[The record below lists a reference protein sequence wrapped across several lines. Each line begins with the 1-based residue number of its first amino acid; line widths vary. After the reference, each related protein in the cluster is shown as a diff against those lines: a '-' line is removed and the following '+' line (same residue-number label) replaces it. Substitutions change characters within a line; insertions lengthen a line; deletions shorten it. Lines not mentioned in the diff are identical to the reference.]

1 MNKKKIALIG
11 AGQIGGTLALLCTQR
26 GLGDIVLFDVFGKTA
41 QGKALDL
48 NQASTLLSSDY
59 QLLGTDKYSD
69 IKDADVCI
77 VTAGFPRKPGMS
89 RDDLLEKNLNV
100 ITQVADGIKTY
111 APNAFVVLITN
122 PLDIMVYAFY
132 KCSQLKKNKIV
143 GMAGVL
149 DSTRFRTFLS
159 WELGI
164 SREDITT
171 MVLGGHGDDMVP
183 LTKYST
189 VNGISLDTLV
199 DINMLSRQ
207 KLNQIIERTRKG
219 GGEIVGL
226 LGTGSAFYSPALSAI
241 KMIESFL
248 NDKKRLM
255 PCAALLSGEYGV
267 DNLFLGVPVIIG
279 KDGIEKVIELPLS
292 QNEKKE
298 FDKSVQS
305 VQKCVNEVNEK
316 FKINESK

>member
-1 MNKKKIALIG
+1 MNKRKIALIG

-279 KDGIEKVIELPLS
+279 KDGVEKVVELPLS

-298 FDKSVQS
+298 FNKSVQS

>member
-1 MNKKKIALIG
+1 LIG

-248 NDKKRLM
+248 SDKKRLM

-267 DNLFLGVPVIIG
+267 NNLFLGVPIIIG
-279 KDGIEKVIELPLS
+279 KDGVEKVVELPLS

-316 FKINESK
+316 FKISESK

>member
-1 MNKKKIALIG
+1 LIG

-267 DNLFLGVPVIIG
+267 NNLFLGVPIIIG
-279 KDGIEKVIELPLS
+279 KDGVEKVVELPLS

-316 FKINESK
+316 FKISESK

>member
-267 DNLFLGVPVIIG
+267 NNLFLGVPIIIG
-279 KDGIEKVIELPLS
+279 KDGVEKVVELPLS

-316 FKINESK
+316 FKISESK

>member
-1 MNKKKIALIG
+1 
-11 AGQIGGTLALLCTQR
+11 
-26 GLGDIVLFDVFGKTA
+26 
-41 QGKALDL
+41 LDL
-48 NQASTLLSSDY
+48 NQTSTLFPSDCQLS
-59 QLLGTDKYSD
+59 GTNDYSD

-89 RDDLLEKNLNV
+89 RTDLLEKNLNV
-100 ITQVADGIKTY
+100 IKQVATGIKTY
-111 APNAFVVLITN
+111 APNAFVILVTN
-122 PLDIMVYAFY
+122 PLDVMVYAFY
-132 KCSQLKKNKIV
+132 KYSGFSANKVV

-149 DSTRFRTFLS
+149 DSARFRTFLS
-159 WELGI
+159 WELNI
-164 SREDITT
+164 SREDVNP
-171 MVLGGHGDDMVP
+171 MVLGGHGADMVP

-279 KDGIEKVIELPLS
+279 KDGVEKVVELPLS

-298 FDKSVQS
+298 FNKSVQS

>member
-1 MNKKKIALIG
+1 MNRKKIALIG

-26 GLGDIVLFDVFGKTA
+26 GLGDVVLFDVFGKVA
-41 QGKALDL
+41 KGKALDL
-48 NQASTLLSSDY
+48 NQTSSLIPSDC

-77 VTAGFPRKPGMS
+77 ITAGFPRKPGMS
-89 RDDLLEKNLNV
+89 RDDLLGKNLDV
-100 ITQVADGIKTY
+100 ITQVAKGVKTF

-132 KCSQLKKNKIV
+132 KCSGLEKSKIV

-149 DSTRFRTFLS
+149 DAARFKTFLS

-183 LTKYST
+183 LTRFST
-189 VNGISLDTLV
+189 VNGISLETLI
-199 DINMLSRQ
+199 DMGMLSRQ
-207 KLNQIIERTRKG
+207 KLNAMIERTRKG

-226 LGTGSAFYSPALSAI
+226 LGNGSAFYSPALSAI
-241 KMIESFL
+241 TMIESFMQ
-248 NDKKRLM
+248 DKKRLL
-255 PCAALLSGEYGV
+255 PCATMLNGEYGV
-267 DNLFLGVPVIIG
+267 HDLFLGVPVIIG
-279 KDGIEKVIELPLS
+279 KNGVEKIVELPLS
-292 QNEKKE
+292 DSEKEALK
-298 FDKSVQS
+298 KSTQS
-305 VQKCVNEVNEK
+305 VNSCVNEVNQK
-316 FKINESK
+316 FKNKISE

>member
-279 KDGIEKVIELPLS
+279 KDGVEKVVELPLS

-298 FDKSVQS
+298 FNKSVQS

>member
-1 MNKKKIALIG
+1 
-11 AGQIGGTLALLCTQR
+11 
-26 GLGDIVLFDVFGKTA
+26 
-41 QGKALDL
+41 
-48 NQASTLLSSDY
+48 
-59 QLLGTDKYSD
+59 
-69 IKDADVCI
+69 
-77 VTAGFPRKPGMS
+77 
-89 RDDLLEKNLNV
+89 V

-248 NDKKRLM
+248 SDKKRLM

-267 DNLFLGVPVIIG
+267 NNLFLGVPIIIG
-279 KDGIEKVIELPLS
+279 KDGVEKVVELPLS

-316 FKINESK
+316 FKISESK

>member
-1 MNKKKIALIG
+1 MNKRKIALIG

-199 DINMLSRQ
+199 DIDMLSRQ

-279 KDGIEKVIELPLS
+279 KDGVEKVVELPLS

-298 FDKSVQS
+298 FNKSVQS

>member
-316 FKINESK
+316 FKITESK